1 MEMNATDQ
9 SSRQAEALSSTKG
22 ALTYVAQYQLVI
34 WLVLALVRGIVFT
47 LVVPPWQHPDEPTH
61 FEHVRMVA
69 QFDRL
74 PDPWEVDLGIR
85 KEIAESML
93 RNKFWRDSI
102 QPALDDQS
110 LAKPYNSPL
119 GIYTLSQPKLYYL
132 VASIW
137 LKPWLEQPVDTQL
150 HAVRLLSVLCAMLV
164 VLLAY
169 LSSRWLLPRRHALTA
184 AVCASIV
191 FLPSFTDIMS
201 AANNDSLVNVLCA
214 LFITAF
220 AWLVSHR
227 VNLLTGM
234 AILLLMGLSLAAAM
248 ATKATAISL
257 VIAAPI
263 GLLAV
268 IIVRLLFMISAKQGN
283 KKALI
288 SVLAA
293 GIVIA
298 TLGITAAITLVA
310 ARNTELVQQLGSYLR
325 LDVAGTLNN
334 LLNPQVP
341 YEMVAGVV
349 FQSFFA
355 VFGWRHVYVAPWM
368 YMIALAISVLAVSG
382 VFVWL
387 SWLRRQA
394 AETRRRLLQ
403 YAVFAIVTV
412 VVAWIIAILR
422 SQADQ
427 SQSLYHSHGRYVYIA
442 LAQSAI
448 IAVVGLLGWLPSLW
462 HKRGAI
468 AIVAIVV
475 AFDAVCFWGYLVP
488 HYYVIPFLGVT

>member
-1 MEMNATDQ
+1 MATDATYQ
-9 SSRQAEALSSTKG
+9 SSRHAEAHFSAKS
-22 ALTYVAQYQLVI
+22 ALTLVAQYQLVI
-34 WLVLALVRGIVFT
+34 WLFIALVRGIVFT
-47 LVVPPWQHPDEPTH
+47 LVVPAWQHPDEPTH

-93 RNKFWRDSI
+93 RNKFWRDTI
-102 QPALDDQS
+102 PPALDDQS

-132 VASIW
+132 AASLW
-137 LKPWLEQPVDTQL
+137 LKPWLDKPVDTQL
-150 HAVRLLSVLCAMLV
+150 HIVRLLSVLCAMLV
-164 VLLAY
+164 VLFAY
-169 LSSRWLLPRRHALTA
+169 LSSRWLLPGRHALTA

-191 FLPSFTDIMS
+191 FLPGFTDIMS
-201 AANNDSLVNVLCA
+201 AANNDGLVNVLCA
-214 LFITAF
+214 LFITLF

-227 VNLLTGM
+227 VHFFAGM
-234 AILLLMGLSLAAAM
+234 AILLLMGVSLVAAM
-248 ATKATAISL
+248 ATKATAIGM
-257 VIAAPI
+257 VVAAPL
-263 GLLAV
+263 GLVAV
-268 IIVRLLFMISAKQGN
+268 VIVRLLFTISTHRGN

-293 GIVIA
+293 GIVLVV
-298 TLGITAAITLVA
+298 LGLVSAFTLVA
-310 ARNTELVQQLGSYLR
+310 ARNTDLVQQLSSYLR
-325 LDVAGTLNN
+325 LNVTGTLDN
-334 LLNPQVP
+334 LVNPQVP
-341 YEMVAGVV
+341 YELVGGVV

-355 VFGWRHVYVAPWM
+355 VFGWRHVYVAPWL
-368 YMIALAISVLAVSG
+368 YMIALVISVLTIIG
-382 VFVWL
+382 VVFWL
-387 SWLRRQA
+387 SWLRRQET
-394 AETRRRLLQ
+394 ETRMRLLQ

-412 VVAWIIAILR
+412 VLAWVIAILR

-442 LAQSAI
+442 LVQSAI
-448 IAVVGLLGWLPSLW
+448 LTVVGLLGWLPSLW
-462 HKRGAI
+462 LKRGAI
-468 AIVAIVV
+468 TFVTAVV